1 MTTPRSAG
9 FKIFLLPPVL
19 PAIDGT
25 APDVQRRL
33 LAAVGALTFDARP
46 IGSVKLT
53 PDEGYRLGAGE
64 FHILYRIDDKSRQ
77 VFVYKVQGPT
87 APHS

>member
-1 MTTPRSAG
+1 MTTPKNAG

-19 PAIDGT
+19 SAIDGT
-25 APDVQRRL
+25 APDIQRRL
-33 LAAVGALTFDARP
+33 LAALGALTFDAQP

-53 PDEGYRLGAGE
+53 PDEGHSLGAGE
-64 FHILYRIDDKSRQ
+64 FRVLYRIDEKTRR
-77 VFVYKVQGPT
+77 VFIYKVQGPA